1 MKMGKICVFSKYSE
15 DGEAGVGY
23 DVPPTIRHN
32 IYIHSWVKN
41 SSLITV
47 ARWPIFWPHNSHQA
61 LRKNNSRLVEFAAL
75 KVPKFL

>member
-15 DGEAGVGY
+15 GGGLPGAWGFSYGEAGVGY

-47 ARWPIFWPHNSHQA
+47 ASPGGRFFGRIIPI
-61 LRKNNSRLVEFAAL
+61 RLYEKITAD
-75 KVPKFL
+75 